1 APRGD
6 DAGGA
11 GQRRGPGGLD
21 PPLRRR
27 HRRRRPPT
35 AARLPRREGRLRMS
49 LLIGGA
55 CIAALA
61 VILAWAG
68 PALIRAAAPVLM
80 RVPRLAVA
88 ALLSL
93 PLLTGAVVSALSLMA
108 AWLLK
113 GPDVLPMPIG
123 DVCQRCL
130 IAASPFGGAQI
141 ETLIPVVLFLLL
153 PLLVS
158 FGFLLRG
165 GLHSRRRRRENAET
179 ARLLSREATDA
190 EVAGRTVKTVAGRR
204 LLAFS
209 LPRRYGG
216 VVLSQDLCAELE
228 PDELTAVLEHERAH
242 VVQGHHAVMAVV
254 ETVVSPL
261 RVVPLF
267 AEIADSIALYPEIAA
282 DHRARKG
289 AGSPALAGARL
300 KIGAG
305 AGARA
310 DLGGK
315 YALTI
320 AGPGRI
326 RQLVAPVKMSPG
338 LLPAAALSSVL
349 TAFAVL
355 FSSVIATYLGVL
367 LTGCTLP

>member
-1 APRGD
+1 
-6 DAGGA
+6 
-11 GQRRGPGGLD
+11 
-21 PPLRRR
+21 
-27 HRRRRPPT
+27 
-35 AARLPRREGRLRMS
+35 MS

-179 ARLLSREATDA
+179 ARLLSQEATDA
-190 EVAGRTVKTVAGRR
+190 EVAGRTVKTVAGQR

-261 RVVPLF
+261 RFVPLF
-267 AEIADSIALYPEIAA
+267 AEIADSIPLYLEIAA
-282 DHRARKG
+282 DDRARKV
-289 AGSPALAGARL
+289 AGTPALAGALL
-300 KIGAG
+300 KIGAE
-305 AGARA
+305 AGAR
-310 DLGGK
+310 DHLGGK
-315 YALTI
+315 YALNI
-320 AGPGRI
+320 AGPDRI